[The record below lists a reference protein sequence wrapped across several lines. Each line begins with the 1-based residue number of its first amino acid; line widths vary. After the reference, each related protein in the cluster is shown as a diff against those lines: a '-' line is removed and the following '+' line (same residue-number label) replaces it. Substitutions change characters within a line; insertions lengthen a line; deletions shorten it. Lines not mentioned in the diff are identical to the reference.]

1 MQHDII
7 RCKALRLQRLV
18 KRIMPDFSTVYG
30 NKAVLATGI
39 LTKIHILTQPAFNAS
54 ALIVIA
60 ASAFI
65 RKISSALKA
74 KDIKITHQQ
83 AYIVKVFY

>member
-7 RCKALRLQRLV
+7 RRKALRLQRLV
-18 KRIMPDFSTVYG
+18 KRIMPDFSAVYG
-30 NKAVLATGI
+30 NKAVLAAGF
-39 LTKIHILTQPAFNAS
+39 LAEIHILTQPAFNAS
-54 ALIVIA
+54 ALVVIA

-74 KDIKITHQQ
+74 KDIKITHQLP
-83 AYIVKVFY
+83 

>member
-1 MQHDII
+1 MQHYII
-7 RCKALRLQRLV
+7 SRKALRLQRLV
-18 KRIMPDFSTVYG
+18 KRIMPDFSAVHG

-39 LTKIHILTQPAFNAS
+39 LTKIHILSQPAFNAS

-60 ASAFI
+60 TGAFI

-74 KDIKITHQQ
+74 KDIKITHHLP
-83 AYIVKVFY
+83 YIIKAFY